1 MSSSF
6 DWQYIVENAPAL
18 YQGWLMTLWLS
29 VVSIIISLIAGAILA
44 STLVSTSNRF
54 ITSMIAG
61 YVSFIRNTPL
71 LLQIFFI
78 YFGLPEIGI
87 KLSAMG
93 SGILALSLWAVAF
106 NIENFRAGLASVP
119 QGLKESSQ
127 ALGFPA
133 VHYYILVAWPLALR
147 IALPSLLYTSIG
159 VLKNSSYMQ
168 VIGLAELTFVA
179 VDKVSLEFKSIE
191 MFSAITMIYVIT
203 VFALSMMMR
212 LLENRMNRPFIR
224 G

>member
-1 MSSSF
+1 MGSSF

-18 YQGWLMTLWLS
+18 YHGWLMTLWLS
-29 VVSIIISLIAGAILA
+29 MISIVISLISGAVLA
-44 STLVSTSNRF
+44 SALVSTSSRL
-54 ITSMIAG
+54 IARIIAG

-87 KLSAMG
+87 KLSAIG

-119 QGLKESSQ
+119 HGLKESSQ
-127 ALGFPA
+127 ALGFSTL
-133 VHYYILVAWPLALR
+133 HYFLLVAWPLALR

-191 MFSAITMIYVIT
+191 MFSAITIIYVVT
-203 VFALSMMMR
+203 VFALSMVMR
-212 LLENRMNRPFIR
+212 LMENRMNRPFVR
-224 G
+224 R